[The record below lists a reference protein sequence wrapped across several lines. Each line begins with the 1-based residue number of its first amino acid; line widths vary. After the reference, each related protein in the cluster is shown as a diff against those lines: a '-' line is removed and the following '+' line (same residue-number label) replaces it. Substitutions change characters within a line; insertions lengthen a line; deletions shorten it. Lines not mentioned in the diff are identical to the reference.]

1 MASCFLPREKH
12 NDNKRV
18 KGELMIT
25 HINPVGSMD
34 LLSQLE
40 VDRLKQTASSDIY
53 QLFRNCSLAVLN
65 SGSHTDSSKEILERF
80 KSFDIHVIRRERGV
94 KLELFNAPEHAF
106 VDGEIIR
113 GIQEHLFSV
122 LRDILYVS
130 TQLESN
136 RLVNLT
142 SSTHITNVVFAIL
155 RNAKAILPGADP
167 NLVVCWGGHSINPI
181 EYQYTREV
189 GSELGLRE
197 LNICTGCGPGA
208 MEGPMK
214 GAPSVTPSSGYVM
227 AAT

>member
-1 MASCFLPREKH
+1 
-12 NDNKRV
+12 
-18 KGELMIT
+18 MIT

-130 TQLESN
+130 NQLESN
-136 RLVNLT
+136 RQVNLT
-142 SSTHITNVVFAIL
+142 NSTHISNVVFAIL
-155 RNAKAILPGADP
+155 RNAKVILP
-167 NLVVCWGGHSINPI
+167 
-181 EYQYTREV
+181 
-189 GSELGLRE
+189 
-197 LNICTGCGPGA
+197 
-208 MEGPMK
+208 
-214 GAPSVTPSSGYVM
+214 APTP
-227 AAT
+227 T